1 MMPPKN
7 NNLNE
12 YLKTKVLTAS
22 PEQLQMML
30 YDGAIRFCEQ
40 ARQDIQEK
48 RIEDSF
54 HHLTKVQKI
63 MLELINGL
71 RDDVAPEIC
80 QNMRRLYLFCYDRLV
95 EANIK
100 KTLAAIDEALLVL
113 RDIRQ
118 TWILLVEKLNQEKA
132 AQEPLSSSTLEKNIE
147 PGQEVGIALSIE
159 G

>member
-1 MMPPKN
+1 MPPKN

-12 YLKTKVLTAS
+12 YLKTKVMTAS
-22 PEQLQMML
+22 PEQLQLML

-40 ARQDIQEK
+40 ARQDIQDK
-48 RIEDSF
+48 RVEDSF
-54 HHLTKVQKI
+54 HHLSKVQKI
-63 MLELINGL
+63 VLELMNGL
-71 RDDVAPEIC
+71 RDDVAPELC

-100 KTLAAIDEALLVL
+100 KTISAVDDALLVL
-113 RDIRQ
+113 RDIRH
-118 TWILLVEKLNQEKA
+118 TWIMLMEKLNQEKA
-132 AQEPLSSSTLEKNIE
+132 AQSPSPTKIPVDRIE